1 MWALS
6 KENIFSRS
14 ASEIEYIYDL
24 LRTELPHLEEK
35 CIQKGIRFRALGN
48 IQLLPKDIQ
57 NILISVE
64 KNTNMGENMTFL
76 LMLAYSGQDEIIR

>member
-1 MWALS
+1 MRG
-6 KENIFSRS
+6 KYTKYFKV
-14 ASEIEYIYDL
+14 
-24 LRTELPHLEEK
+24 LPFGSHS
-35 CIQKGIRFRALGN
+35 FRAYVGPFEGKYFFSVSIRN